1 MADCKA
7 IIFRAN
13 RACYRLN
20 RYYDSL
26 YDPERSW
33 MMVTNYHQG
42 EACLPRCW
50 SEPVAG
56 SSPGPNDGNHVEHSS
71 SIDACRAWCT
81 QMADCKAIIFRA
93 NRACYRLN
101 RYYDSLYDPERSW
114 MMVTNYA
121 PCASTFHRM
130 LRHPWTH
137 NVNDGGHG
145 RSSPALR
152 AGDGG

>member
-56 SSPGPNDGNHVEHSS
+56 SSPGPNDGNHVEHSG

-137 NVNDGGHG
+137 NVNVQ
-145 RSSPALR
+145 
-152 AGDGG
+152 